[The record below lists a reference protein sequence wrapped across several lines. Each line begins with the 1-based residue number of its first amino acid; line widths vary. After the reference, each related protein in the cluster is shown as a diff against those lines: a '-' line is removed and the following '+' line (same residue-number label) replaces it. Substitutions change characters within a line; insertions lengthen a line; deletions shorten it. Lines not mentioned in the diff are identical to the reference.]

1 MTGFNTNQFI
11 FNENLNNT
19 FLEELFD
26 GDTHYA
32 ETVFGEFLKDLPGY
46 WSSVESSYIDNN
58 ISELRASVHKCK
70 TLFGYVGATVLQ
82 ELCQE
87 FENKFQHVSVT
98 IASLEPDYRVLLS
111 EKEKTAQLIKG
122 ELNRLKAFNNRNC

>member
-11 FNENLNNT
+11 FNENLNVT

-32 ETVFGEFLKDLPGY
+32 ETVFGEFLKDIPGY
-46 WSSVESSYIDNN
+46 WSSVETAYIENN
-58 ISELRASVHKCK
+58 LTELKASVHKCK
-70 TLFGYVGATVLQ
+70 TLFGYVGATGLQ

-87 FENKFQHVSVT
+87 FENKYHASAT
-98 IASLEPDYRVLLS
+98 IALLESDYRVLLS